1 RTSID
6 DGRNV
11 SQRREG
17 DSSIA
22 RLSAL
27 WRFRF
32 RIRNPHGHKRAGR
45 IGRSVHS
52 EARRNSRWNRLRQDR
67 RDVLSWPFRQPGIY
81 ARVSFACSEEPPAHL
96 APTELPLFKGR
107 AVRPPRGGGYRPSR
121 HRSNLR
127 VAPMIEATTAEFAI
141 AVMLDL
147 IIGDPR
153 WLPHPVEGIGFLVR
167 RFERLLRRIMPY
179 ERAAG
184 SVLVF
189 MVLSVS
195 LVFTA
200 ATLRWGRS
208 PVAVYWIFSCLA
220 LRSLDQHARRVI
232 EALRSGNL
240 DGARN
245 LVGQIVGRDTDKLS
259 ENEITRGVFETVA
272 ESLSDGIVA
281 PLFFLALAG
290 IPGMVAYKAIN
301 TMDSMI
307 GYKNGSYIRF
317 GWAAARL
324 DDLANL

>member
-1 RTSID
+1 
-6 DGRNV
+6 
-11 SQRREG
+11 
-17 DSSIA
+17 
-22 RLSAL
+22 
-27 WRFRF
+27 
-32 RIRNPHGHKRAGR
+32 
-45 IGRSVHS
+45 
-52 EARRNSRWNRLRQDR
+52 
-67 RDVLSWPFRQPGIY
+67 
-81 ARVSFACSEEPPAHL
+81 
-96 APTELPLFKGR
+96 
-107 AVRPPRGGGYRPSR
+107 
-121 HRSNLR
+121 
-127 VAPMIEATTAEFAI
+127 MIEATTAEFAI

-200 ATLRWGRS
+200 VTLRWGRS

-220 LRSLDQHARRVI
+220 LRSLDQHALRVI
-232 EALRSGNL
+232 EALRSGDLNV
-240 DGARN
+240 ARN
-245 LVGQIVGRDTDKLS
+245 FVGQIVGRDTDKLS
-259 ENEITRGVFETVA
+259 ENEITRAVFETVA
-272 ESLSDGIVA
+272 ENLSDGIVA

-307 GYKNGSYIRF
+307 GYKNESYIRF

-324 DDLANL
+324 DDLANYIPARITAGFIVLSAALLRLRWRSAAAIILRDARLQPSPNAGYPEAALAGALGVQLGGLNYYFGCPVHKPFLGDPIDELQWSRFATVRSLMYGVAAFSYLALGIWLQF

>member
-1 RTSID
+1 
-6 DGRNV
+6 
-11 SQRREG
+11 
-17 DSSIA
+17 
-22 RLSAL
+22 
-27 WRFRF
+27 
-32 RIRNPHGHKRAGR
+32 
-45 IGRSVHS
+45 
-52 EARRNSRWNRLRQDR
+52 
-67 RDVLSWPFRQPGIY
+67 
-81 ARVSFACSEEPPAHL
+81 
-96 APTELPLFKGR
+96 
-107 AVRPPRGGGYRPSR
+107 
-121 HRSNLR
+121 
-127 VAPMIEATTAEFAI
+127 MIEATTAEFAI

-153 WLPHPVEGIGFLVR
+153 CLPHPVEGIGFLVR
-167 RFERLLRRIMPY
+167 RLERLLRRIMPY
-179 ERAAG
+179 ERAAA

-189 MVLSVS
+189 MVLSLS

-220 LRSLDQHARRVI
+220 LRSLDQHALRVI

-240 DGARN
+240 NVARN

-259 ENEITRGVFETVA
+259 ENEITRAVFETVA
-272 ESLSDGIVA
+272 ENLSDGIVA

-307 GYKNGSYIRF
+307 GYKNESYIRF

-324 DDLANL
+324 DDLANYMPARITAGFIVLSAALLRLRWRSAAAIILRDARLQPSPNAGYPEAALAGALGVQLGGLNYYFGCPVHKPFLGDPIDELQWSRFATVRWLTYGVAAFSYLALGIWLQF

>member
-1 RTSID
+1 
-6 DGRNV
+6 
-11 SQRREG
+11 
-17 DSSIA
+17 
-22 RLSAL
+22 
-27 WRFRF
+27 
-32 RIRNPHGHKRAGR
+32 
-45 IGRSVHS
+45 
-52 EARRNSRWNRLRQDR
+52 
-67 RDVLSWPFRQPGIY
+67 
-81 ARVSFACSEEPPAHL
+81 
-96 APTELPLFKGR
+96 
-107 AVRPPRGGGYRPSR
+107 
-121 HRSNLR
+121 
-127 VAPMIEATTAEFAI
+127 MIEATTAEFAI

-220 LRSLDQHARRVI
+220 LRSLDQHALRVI

-259 ENEITRGVFETVA
+259 ENEITRAVFETVA
-272 ESLSDGIVA
+272 ENLSDGIVA

-307 GYKNGSYIRF
+307 GYKNESYIRF

-324 DDLANL
+324 DDLANYMPARITAGFIVLSAALLRLRWRSAAAIILRDARLQPSPNAGYPEAALAGALGVQLGGLNYYFGCPVHKPFLGDPIDELQWSRFATVRSLMYGVAAFSYLALGIWLQF

>member
-1 RTSID
+1 
-6 DGRNV
+6 
-11 SQRREG
+11 
-17 DSSIA
+17 
-22 RLSAL
+22 
-27 WRFRF
+27 
-32 RIRNPHGHKRAGR
+32 
-45 IGRSVHS
+45 
-52 EARRNSRWNRLRQDR
+52 
-67 RDVLSWPFRQPGIY
+67 
-81 ARVSFACSEEPPAHL
+81 
-96 APTELPLFKGR
+96 
-107 AVRPPRGGGYRPSR
+107 
-121 HRSNLR
+121 
-127 VAPMIEATTAEFAI
+127 MIEATTAEFAI

-200 ATLRWGRS
+200 VTLRWGRS

-220 LRSLDQHARRVI
+220 LRSLDQHALRVI

-240 DGARN
+240 NVARN

-259 ENEITRGVFETVA
+259 ENEITRAVFETVA
-272 ESLSDGIVA
+272 ENLSDGIVA

-307 GYKNGSYIRF
+307 GYKNESYIRF

-324 DDLANL
+324 DDLANYMPARITAGFIVLSAALLRLRWRSAAAIILRDARLQPSPNAGYPEAALAGALGVQLGGLNYYFGCPVHKPFLGDPIDELQWSRFATVRWLTYGVAAFSYLALGIWLQF

>member
-1 RTSID
+1 
-6 DGRNV
+6 
-11 SQRREG
+11 
-17 DSSIA
+17 
-22 RLSAL
+22 
-27 WRFRF
+27 
-32 RIRNPHGHKRAGR
+32 
-45 IGRSVHS
+45 
-52 EARRNSRWNRLRQDR
+52 
-67 RDVLSWPFRQPGIY
+67 
-81 ARVSFACSEEPPAHL
+81 
-96 APTELPLFKGR
+96 
-107 AVRPPRGGGYRPSR
+107 
-121 HRSNLR
+121 
-127 VAPMIEATTAEFAI
+127 MIEATTAEFAI

-200 ATLRWGRS
+200 VTLRWGRS

-220 LRSLDQHARRVI
+220 LRSLDQHALRVI
-232 EALRSGNL
+232 EALRSGDLNV
-240 DGARN
+240 ARN
-245 LVGQIVGRDTDKLS
+245 FVGQIVGRDTDKLS
-259 ENEITRGVFETVA
+259 ENEIARAVFETVA
-272 ESLSDGIVA
+272 ENLSDGIVA

-307 GYKNGSYIRF
+307 GYKNESYIRF

-324 DDLANL
+324 DDLANYIPARITAGFIVLSAALLRLRWRSAAAIILRDARLQPSPNAGYPEAALAGALGVQLGGLNYYFGCPVHKPFLGDPIDELQWSRFATVRSLMYGVAAFSYLALGIWLQF